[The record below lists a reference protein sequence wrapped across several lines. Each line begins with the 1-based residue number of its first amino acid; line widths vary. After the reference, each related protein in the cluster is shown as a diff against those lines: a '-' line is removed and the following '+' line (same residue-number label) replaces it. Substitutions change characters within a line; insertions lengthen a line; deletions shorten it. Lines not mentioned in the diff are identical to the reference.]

1 MRKIS
6 RDCELELLIS
16 SNTSNEAVEYVTKC
30 GIHPQNQVIL
40 FKEHRQVF
48 DALAPKCKR
57 LSQEVLCR
65 LIEEG
70 SLELVM
76 TRCLSEENQRKLVQL
91 YPEKVQEYLTTL
103 EKHLGQ
109 GRGAYLAPRAEEQYL
124 KLCEVNDQLPKIRR
138 FFTKTSTGNCPFEGL
153 ATLLS

>member
-16 SNTSNEAVEYVTKC
+16 NTGSEVMEYVTKC

-70 SLELVM
+70 SLEQVM
-76 TRCLSEENQRKLVQL
+76 TRCLSEENQRKLVQM
-91 YPEKVQEYLTTL
+91 YPEKVQEYLKLLQL
-103 EKHLGQ
+103 EKNLQ
-109 GRGAYLAPRAEEQYL
+109 ELVL
-124 KLCEVNDQLPKIRR
+124 KEYFL
-138 FFTKTSTGNCPFEGL
+138 
-153 ATLLS
+153 

>member
-1 MRKIS
+1 MRQIS

-16 SNTSNEAVEYVTKC
+16 SSTSEAMEYVTKC
-30 GIHPQNQVIL
+30 GIHPQNQIVL
-40 FKEHRQVF
+40 FNEKRQVF

-65 LIEEG
+65 LIKEG
-70 SLELVM
+70 SLAQVM
-76 TRCLSEENQRKLVQL
+76 TRCLSEENQRKLVQM

-103 EKHLGQ
+103 EKHLDQ
-109 GRGAYLAPRAEEQYL
+109 GRGAYLAPRAEEEYL

-138 FFTKTSTGNCPFEGL
+138 FFTKASTGNSPFEGL
-153 ATLLS
+153 ASLLS